1 MLVLPDKYVFL
12 YTRSYKT
19 SHRIYTMEYY
29 IAANNDKT
37 MQFSVTWMKVE
48 EIVLNKINQNNKN
61 KHGISLYMVF
71 RISEL
76 GNAVV

>member
-1 MLVLPDKYVFL
+1 
-12 YTRSYKT
+12 
-19 SHRIYTMEYY
+19 MEYY